1 MSNAHADNE
10 DKCCGTKPET
20 QGSPQHGGHAHD
32 HSGGEHAAPVKSRRI
47 FKISGMDCI
56 EEVTILRKVLSPI
69 VGNEDKLSFDVLN
82 GRMGV
87 NDDKVSDA
95 DIIKAVSRTG
105 MKAEVVTA
113 GKEPQDAGSYRKY
126 ATMLMVVSG
135 LFTTAGFLV
144 DAYTKGSLMAAFQEG
159 GKMPA
164 AAIGLYIAAITAGGW
179 FVMPKAIYALRGMRP
194 DMNLLMV
201 IAVLGAAGIGEWFEA
216 ATVTFLFSLSLSLEA
231 WSIGRARR
239 AIAALM
245 SLAPETARLK
255 QDGGEKEVPAGEVK
269 VGDTFIVL
277 GGERI
282 PLDGKVTRGESHV
295 NQAPIT
301 GESVPVRKEV
311 GAEVFAGT
319 INGDSTLEIAA
330 TKTSD
335 NTTLAN
341 IIRLVGEAQNKR
353 APSEQWVEKFAR
365 IYTPAV
371 ILLAVAVFVIPVI
384 MGLSASAWFYKALVL
399 LVIACPCALVIST
412 PVSIVSSLTAAAKAG
427 VLIKGGVHVETPGRL
442 KALALDKTGTI
453 TEGRPTVAEVIA
465 LSGHSEEELMARAS
479 ALEARS
485 THPLATAVIEYA
497 QKKNVKVESA
507 EDVAII
513 PGKGVTGH
521 FQGKVYWLGSERYLQ
536 ERKQETPEVKAMIA
550 KISGAGRTVIV
561 IGNDTHV
568 CGLVAVVDA
577 IRPAA
582 KAALARLRELGIEHL
597 VMLSGDNKA
606 TAESIAKSVGIDE
619 VHAELLPEDKVTA
632 IDGLVKKYQSV
643 GMIGDGVND
652 APAMGRASLGIAMG
666 AVGSDAAIESA
677 DIALMA
683 DDLSKLP
690 WLISHSRRTLSIIK
704 QNIALS
710 LLTKGAFI
718 LLNLAGMSTLWIA
731 IAADMG
737 TTLVVIMNSLRLLS
751 TSEKTT

>member
-1 MSNAHADNE
+1 MSKRRPDKE
-10 DKCCGTKPET
+10 DMCNNTKPENHVLSQHDEHVHTSLTEEPET
-20 QGSPQHGGHAHD
+20 QDS
-32 HSGGEHAAPVKSRRI
+32 SRRI

-56 EEVTILRKVLSPI
+56 EEVTVLRKVLSPL
-69 VGNEDKLSFDVLN
+69 VGSENKLSFDVLN
-82 GRMGV
+82 GKMSI
-87 NDDKVSDA
+87 NDDNVSDSQV
-95 DIIKAVSRTG
+95 ISAVARTG
-105 MKAEVVTA
+105 MKAEVVTV
-113 GKEPQDAGSYRKY
+113 GKKPKENDPYRKY
-126 ATMLMVVSG
+126 ATILMAVCG
-135 LFTTAGFLV
+135 LLTVTGFAV
-144 DAYTKGSLMAAFQEG
+144 DAYTKGSLLLAFQDGE
-159 GKMPA
+159 KLPLA
-164 AAIGLYIAAITAGGW
+164 VIGLYVAAIISGGW
-179 FVMPKAIYALRGMRP
+179 FVMPKAVFALRGMRP

-231 WSIGRARR
+231 WSISRAKR

-255 QDGGEKEVPAGEVK
+255 LEDGDREVPASGVK

-282 PLDGKVTRGESHV
+282 PLDGQVSRGESHV

-301 GESVPVRKEV
+301 GESMPIRKEI
-311 GAEVFAGT
+311 GSEVFAGT
-319 INGDSTLEIAA
+319 INGDSTLEITA
-330 TKTSD
+330 TKTAD
-335 NTTLAN
+335 NTTLAS
-341 IIRLVGEAQNKR
+341 IIRLVEEAQSKR

-371 ILLAVAVFVIPVI
+371 ILLAVAIFVIPVLLG
-384 MGLSASAWFYKALVL
+384 MSAGAWFYKALVL

-427 VLIKGGVHVETPGRL
+427 VLIKGGLYVETPGRL

-453 TEGRPTVAEVIA
+453 TEGRPTVAEVIT
-465 LSGHSEEELMARAS
+465 LSGHNEEELMARAS

-485 THPLATAVIEYA
+485 THPLAAAIIEHA
-497 QKKNVKVESA
+497 QKKSVKVESA
-507 EDVAII
+507 DDVAII

-521 FQGKVYWLGSERYLQ
+521 FQGKLFWLGSERYLQ
-536 ERKQETPEVKAMIA
+536 ERGQATPEVKAMVA
-550 KISGAGRTVIV
+550 KISGTGRTVVV

-568 CGLVAVVDA
+568 CGVIATVDA
-577 IRPAA
+577 IRPQA
-582 KAALARLRELGIEHL
+582 KAALTQLRELGIEHL

-606 TAESIAKSVGIDE
+606 TAASIADSVGIDE
-619 VHAELLPEDKVTA
+619 VHAELLPEEKVIA
-632 IDGLVKKYQSV
+632 IDALVKKYQSV

-690 WLISHSRRTLSIIK
+690 WLISHSRRTLVIIK

-710 LLTKGAFI
+710 LFTKGAFV
-718 LLNLAGMSTLWIA
+718 LLNLVGFSTLWMA

-751 TSEKTT
+751 SPVRTI

>member
-1 MSNAHADNE
+1 MSNTHADTE
-10 DKCCGTKPET
+10 DNCCGTKPES
-20 QGSPQHGGHAHD
+20 QASPQHGGHAHD
-32 HSGGEHAAPVKSRRI
+32 HTTGENTAPINARRL

-56 EEVTILRKVLSPI
+56 EEVTILRKVLSPL
-69 VGNEDKLSFDVLN
+69 VGSEDKLSFDVLN

-95 DIIKAVSRTG
+95 DIISAVSRTG
-105 MKAEVVTA
+105 MKATIVTG
-113 GKEPQDAGSYRKY
+113 GKEPEDTSSYRKY
-126 ATMLMVVSG
+126 ATILMVVSG
-135 LFTTAGFLV
+135 LLTVAGFAF
-144 DAYTKGSLMAAFQEG
+144 DAYTKGSMIEAFQEG
-159 GKMPA
+159 GKLHVT
-164 AAIGLYIAAITAGGW
+164 AIGFYIAAIIAGGW
-179 FVMPKAIYALRGMRP
+179 FVMPKAIFALRGMRP

-201 IAVLGAAGIGEWFEA
+201 IAVFGAAGIGEWFEA

-245 SLAPETARLK
+245 SLAPETARVK
-255 QDGGEKEVPAGEVK
+255 QEGGEKEVPASQVK

-282 PLDGKVTRGESHV
+282 PLDGKVARGESQV

-301 GESVPVRKEV
+301 GESMPVRKMV
-311 GAEVFAGT
+311 GSEVFAGT
-319 INGDSTLEIAA
+319 INGDSTLEITA
-330 TKTSD
+330 TKTSE

-371 ILLAVAVFVIPVI
+371 IVLAIAVFAIPVL
-384 MGLSASAWFYKALVL
+384 MGLPAGAWFYKALVL

-427 VLIKGGVHVETPGRL
+427 VLIKGGLHVETPGRL

-453 TEGRPTVAEVIA
+453 TEGKPTVAEVIA

-485 THPLATAVIEYA
+485 THPLATAIIEYA
-497 QKKNVKVESA
+497 QKKSVKVESA
-507 EDVAII
+507 DDVAII
-513 PGKGVTGH
+513 PGKGVTGS
-521 FQGKVYWLGSERYLQ
+521 FQGKQYWLGSERYLQ
-536 ERKQETPEVKAMIA
+536 ERKQETHDVKAMID

-577 IRPAA
+577 IRPQA
-582 KAALARLRELGIEHL
+582 KAALARLRALGIEHL

-632 IDGLVKKYQSV
+632 IDALVKKYHSV

-666 AVGSDAAIESA
+666 AVGSDAAIETA

-710 LLTKGAFI
+710 LLTKGVFI
-718 LLNLAGMSTLWIA
+718 VLNLAGLSTLWIA

-737 TTLVVIMNSLRLLS
+737 TTFVVIMNSLRLLS
-751 TSEKTT
+751 TTDKTT

>member
-1 MSNAHADNE
+1 
-10 DKCCGTKPET
+10 
-20 QGSPQHGGHAHD
+20 
-32 HSGGEHAAPVKSRRI
+32 
-47 FKISGMDCI
+47 MDCI